1 MEPISIAK
9 DIYWVGVNDRQSD
22 LFEGLWP
29 ITPNGVSLNSYLI
42 LDEKKVLI
50 DLASDLLSEH
60 YIQMLEQL
68 IPIQQ
73 IDYIVLNHLEPDHTG
88 ALLKISSMAPNTIFL
103 GTAKAKEIV
112 GNFYNLTENF
122 RVVADGEELK
132 IGRHTLK
139 FVSIPFV
146 HWPETMVTYDEE
158 DQILFS
164 CDAFGGY
171 GALPGILFDDQ
182 CADLSFM
189 EEEALRY
196 YSNIVAAHS
205 AHTKRAIAKLVNTP
219 IQMIAPSHGLIWRS
233 HPERIFEL
241 YSKWA
246 NYSDGGREK
255 TATVLYGSMYGNT
268 RFFAE
273 SVIQAVAQKGL
284 PVEVFDI
291 NSSHISYILPS
302 LWKNQGVIIC
312 APTYEGSIF
321 PYMMNVLSMAK
332 IKKVMNRSAAYFGSY
347 AWGSMAKKQFEDYC
361 TEQKWDIVENRQFFG
376 KPKSA
381 DFEMI
386 PDFAERFVKAVEEAV

>member
-68 IPIQQ
+68 IPIHQ

-164 CDAFGGY
+164 C
-171 GALPGILFDDQ
+171 
-182 CADLSFM
+182 
-189 EEEALRY
+189 
-196 YSNIVAAHS
+196 V
-205 AHTKRAIAKLVNTP
+205 
-219 IQMIAPSHGLIWRS
+219 
-233 HPERIFEL
+233 
-241 YSKWA
+241 
-246 NYSDGGREK
+246 
-255 TATVLYGSMYGNT
+255 
-268 RFFAE
+268 
-273 SVIQAVAQKGL
+273 
-284 PVEVFDI
+284 
-291 NSSHISYILPS
+291 
-302 LWKNQGVIIC
+302 
-312 APTYEGSIF
+312 
-321 PYMMNVLSMAK
+321 
-332 IKKVMNRSAAYFGSY
+332 
-347 AWGSMAKKQFEDYC
+347 
-361 TEQKWDIVENRQFFG
+361 
-376 KPKSA
+376 
-381 DFEMI
+381 
-386 PDFAERFVKAVEEAV
+386 